1 ACRAHA
7 LGIADALPRR
17 APKTARPVRHG
28 IAWVAIDAEERVLT
42 ERRADDGLLGGM
54 LAVPG
59 TGWTGESPSSRQAG
73 EDVARPAP
81 PLPGDWRP
89 VGEVRHTFTHF
100 HLRLDVRLLRLT
112 RKGGAGF
119 LPLDEAIAAMP
130 TVFAKAVRLAR
141 GALQARP

>member
-1 ACRAHA
+1 TPRARPGDYAQAVMDLGATICTPARPACLACPWRPACRAHA

-28 IAWVAIDAEERVLT
+28 IAWIAIDAEERVLT

-73 EDVARPAP
+73 EDVAGP
-81 PLPGDWRP
+81 
-89 VGEVRHTFTHF
+89 
-100 HLRLDVRLLRLT
+100 
-112 RKGGAGF
+112 
-119 LPLDEAIAAMP
+119 
-130 TVFAKAVRLAR
+130 
-141 GALQARP
+141 